1 MGKITKF
8 NFLNFNLIFRKKIA
22 DLSCLFKK
30 KYCCYNLPSVELF
43 WKHLFMLLKCGSRS
57 VFLSLFLWQ
66 RSWQSKY
73 LTWYMILNWNVFQVF
88 QVISCY
94 GVAQIVFITLK
105 KVLRNTDLDII
116 RKFKYE
122 YFLVSKFEMKILQ
135 ATTQK
140 GCDFLR

>member
-1 MGKITKF
+1 
-8 NFLNFNLIFRKKIA
+8 
-22 DLSCLFKK
+22 
-30 KYCCYNLPSVELF
+30 
-43 WKHLFMLLKCGSRS
+43 
-57 VFLSLFLWQ
+57 
-66 RSWQSKY
+66 
-73 LTWYMILNWNVFQVF
+73 MILNWNVFQVF